1 MLLLNTVSNM
11 TRGKMQRCSF
21 VMILWILFPFTLGH
35 FGYRKRDQHM
45 WAQHFKFCAG
55 KLQSPIAL
63 SSSKSIPL
71 SFPALEM
78 IGFHDLLPFP
88 ITLENDGHSV
98 KLNINRTISRNQLP
112 IPYIFGAVL
121 KKGQTYEMES
131 LHFHWGAKNNR
142 GSEHTFNNVRF
153 PMEMHIIHRNA
164 AYPNLSYALN
174 YQDGI
179 TVLGIFFQLQE
190 QDNENLNPILNIL
203 SDIKWINK
211 KKQMNN
217 SIALS
222 SLMPKDTDTFYTYK
236 GSLTSPPCNEVVTWI
251 IFSTPV
257 KISFRQ
263 MNRFRILSNGEDT
276 LADNYRQ
283 LQDIGMRKVFVRR
296 LDQLSVLKNNMSS
309 IDFID
314 SNFWF
319 WH

>member
-1 MLLLNTVSNM
+1 MHLVNAVSNI
-11 TRGKMQRCSF
+11 TGDKMQKRSF
-21 VMILWILFPFTLGH
+21 IMILLILFPFTYGH

-45 WAQHFKFCAG
+45 WAQHFKLCAG

-78 IGFHDLLPFP
+78 IGFHNLLPFP

-98 KLNINRTISRNQLP
+98 KLNINRNISRDQLP
-112 IPYIFGAVL
+112 IPYIFGATL
-121 KKGQTYEMES
+121 KKDQTYEMES

-142 GSEHTFNNVRF
+142 GSEHTFNNVRY

-164 AYPNLSYALN
+164 AYPNLSHALN

-179 TVLGIFFQLQE
+179 SVLGIFFQLQE
-190 QDNENLNPILNIL
+190 QDNESLNPILNIL
-203 SDIKWINK
+203 SDIKWVNK
-211 KKQMNN
+211 TKQMNN

-222 SLMPKDTDTFYTYK
+222 SLIPKYTDTFYTYK

-251 IFSTPV
+251 IFSMPV

-263 MNRFRILSNGEDT
+263 MNKFRTLSNGEGI

-296 LDQLSVLKNNMSS
+296 LDLLSVLKKNMSS
-309 IDFID
+309 VDFID
-314 SNFWF
+314 PNFWF